1 MKNLIVLYVVKGSL
15 GVFFLY
21 IVKDGTFD
29 LDWLP
34 YLANDV
40 LEENWKFLGR
50 RLGLHDRQINR
61 IQSDNEG
68 ELYEQCYMMLRE
80 WRNTGGTF
88 QNLADALHEL
98 GCTTILETYCLKGS
112 SPSTKEDLEPGELS
126 IHFFVNSHRLE
137 NNWTCSS
144 QSSFLSG
151 LFNSCRFQL
160 VVSSSEPW
168 YRFHL
173 LYLCNMC
180 K

>member
-88 QNLADALHEL
+88 KNLADALHEV

-112 SPSTKEDLEPGELS
+112 SPSTKEDLEPGEF
-126 IHFFVNSHRLE
+126 IHTFFCE
-137 NNWTCSS
+137 
-144 QSSFLSG
+144 F
-151 LFNSCRFQL
+151 
-160 VVSSSEPW
+160 SSS
-168 YRFHL
+168 R
-173 LYLCNMC
+173 